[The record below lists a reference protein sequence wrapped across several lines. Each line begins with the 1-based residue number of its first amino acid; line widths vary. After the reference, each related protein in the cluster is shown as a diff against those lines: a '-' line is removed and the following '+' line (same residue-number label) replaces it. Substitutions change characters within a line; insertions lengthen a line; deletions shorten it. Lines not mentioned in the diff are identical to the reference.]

1 MPFAP
6 VHSYVNAYLQKTE
19 VYKDNN
25 NKTGIYKWTHI
36 ISGKSYIGSAINLSN
51 RLRSYYSIAYLKRE
65 ITKNNS
71 MIYRALLKYGYSSFK
86 LDILEY
92 CNPNALI
99 EREQHYF
106 DTLKPEY
113 NILKFAKSLKG
124 FKHSEASIK
133 LMRIAKLGVKR
144 SEFAKLKIAASST
157 QGQSV
162 IVTDNKT
169 GENKEFTSVRKAAK
183 FVGIHHSYVAKV
195 IKIHKIYVGKAYTIT
210 KK

>member
-1 MPFAP
+1 
-6 VHSYVNAYLQKTE
+6 
-19 VYKDNN
+19 
-25 NKTGIYKWTHI
+25 
-36 ISGKSYIGSAINLSN
+36 
-51 RLRSYYSIAYLKRE
+51 
-65 ITKNNS
+65 

-169 GENKEFTSVRKAAK
+169 GENK
-183 FVGIHHSYVAKV
+183 
-195 IKIHKIYVGKAYTIT
+195 
-210 KK
+210 